1 VSRRLQQGPRRA
13 VFPLGMYTVC
23 TIRLARAIDAPFLI
37 AIPRAF
43 IWVALAAWS
52 LAFLGLL
59 LKLRLQRA

>member
-1 VSRRLQQGPRRA
+1 
-13 VFPLGMYTVC
+13 MYTVC